1 MKTPSQTHVLGL
13 AHPPLPMVRLAFI
26 GLGNRGVLTLQRYL
40 QIEGVE
46 IKALCE
52 IREGNLVKAQKI
64 LREAGYPQPDGYTG
78 PDGWKRMCERDDIDL
93 VFICTD
99 WLTHTPMAVY
109 SMEHGKHVAIEVP
122 AAMTVEE
129 CWKLVDTAEKTRQ
142 HCMMLEN
149 CCYDPFALTTLNMAQ
164 QGVFGEITH
173 VEGAYIH
180 DLRSIY
186 FADESK
192 GGFHNH
198 WGKKYSIEHTGNPYP
213 THGLGPVCQILNIHR
228 GDRMNYLVSLSSL
241 QAGMTEYA
249 RKNFGADSPEARQ
262 KYLLGDM
269 NTTLIQ
275 TVKGKSIMIQYNIV
289 TPRPYSRLHT
299 VCGTKGFAQK
309 YPVPSIALEPDAGSP
324 LEGKALEEIM
334 ERYKHPFT
342 ATFGT
347 EAHRRNLPNEMNYVM
362 DCRLIYCLRNGLPLD
377 MDVYD
382 AAEWSCI
389 TELSEQSVLNGSIPV
404 EIPDFTRGAWKKC
417 HISRTSD
424 LY

>member
-1 MKTPSQTHVLGL
+1 MKTSSPTHVLRL
-13 AHPPLPMVRLAFI
+13 SHPPIPVVRLGFI

-52 IREGNLVKAQKI
+52 IREGNLAKAQQI
-64 LREAGYPQPDGYTG
+64 LREKGYPDATGYSGTE
-78 PDGWKRMCERDDIDL
+78 GWKQMCERPDIDL

-99 WLTHTPMAVY
+99 WLTHTSMATY
-109 SMEHGKHVAIEVP
+109 AMEHGKHVAIEVP

-142 HCMMLEN
+142 HCVMLEN

-180 DLRSIY
+180 DLRAIY

-198 WGKKYSIEHTGNPYP
+198 WGRRYSMEHTGNPYP
-213 THGLGPVCQILNIHR
+213 THGLGPVCQILDIHR
-228 GDRMNYLVSLSSL
+228 GDRMKHLVSLSSH
-241 QAGMTEYA
+241 QAGMTAYA
-249 RKNFGADSPEARQ
+249 REMFGADSAEARQ
-262 KYLLGDM
+262 EYLLGDM

-275 TVKGKSIMIQYNIV
+275 TAKGKSIMIQYNV
-289 TPRPYSRLHT
+289 ATPRPYSRLHT
-299 VCGTKGFAQK
+299 ICGTRGFAQK
-309 YPVPSIALEPDAGSP
+309 YPVPAIALEPDASTP
-324 LEGKALEEIM
+324 LEGEALREIM
-334 ERYKHPFT
+334 EKYKHPFT
-342 ATFGT
+342 ATYGE
-347 EAHRRNLPNEMNYVM
+347 EARRKNVPNEMNYVM
-362 DCRLIYCLRNGLPLD
+362 DRRLIHCLRNGMPLD

-389 TELSEQSVLNGSIPV
+389 TELSEKSVLNGSMPV
-404 EIPDFTRGAWKKC
+404 EIPDFTRGAWEEMKGFV
-417 HISRTSD
+417 TA
-424 LY
+424 

>member
-1 MKTPSQTHVLGL
+1 MRTPSQTHVLGL
-13 AHPPLPMVRLAFI
+13 AHPPIPIVRLAFI

-40 QIEGVE
+40 QIEGIE

-52 IREGNLVKAQKI
+52 IREGNLTKAQKI

-78 PDGWKRMCERDDIDL
+78 PDGWKQMCERNDIDL

-109 SMEHGKHVAIEVP
+109 AMEHGKHVAIEVP

-198 WGKKYSIEHTGNPYP
+198 WGRKYSIEHTGNPYP
-213 THGLGPVCQILNIHR
+213 THGLGPI
-228 GDRMNYLVSLSSL
+228 
-241 QAGMTEYA
+241 A
-249 RKNFGADSPEARQ
+249 R
-262 KYLLGDM
+262 Y
-269 NTTLIQ
+269 
-275 TVKGKSIMIQYNIV
+275 
-289 TPRPYSRLHT
+289 
-299 VCGTKGFAQK
+299 
-309 YPVPSIALEPDAGSP
+309 
-324 LEGKALEEIM
+324 
-334 ERYKHPFT
+334 
-342 ATFGT
+342 
-347 EAHRRNLPNEMNYVM
+347 
-362 DCRLIYCLRNGLPLD
+362 
-377 MDVYD
+377 
-382 AAEWSCI
+382 
-389 TELSEQSVLNGSIPV
+389 
-404 EIPDFTRGAWKKC
+404 
-417 HISRTSD
+417 
-424 LY
+424 